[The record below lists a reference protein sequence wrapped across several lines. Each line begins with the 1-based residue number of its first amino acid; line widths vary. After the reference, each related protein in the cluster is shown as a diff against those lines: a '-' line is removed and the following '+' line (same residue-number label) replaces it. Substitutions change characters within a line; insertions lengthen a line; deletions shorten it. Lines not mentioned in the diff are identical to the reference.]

1 MSDVLDETQA
11 GTNRRSFIKKGIATA
26 AGATVGAGLLTD
38 ISPAIAKDGGLSKGD
53 AAILRFLSAV
63 EQIEQDLWLQ
73 YAELGGVQTTPSE
86 LPGLPTGGSA
96 AYTAALNNLDAD
108 MSQYI
113 HDNTEDEFSH
123 HAFINAFL
131 AARGADP
138 VDLSQFATLKGSQAT
153 GANKSKRRITNLMQL
168 TVDTSFW
175 TRYRSRAKNPDLDP
189 NFVFP
194 QAVPTLHGGQ
204 FPAIPRTD
212 ADLSPQNHI
221 QAIANTAAFHFCF
234 IEQGGSSL
242 YPILALG
249 VTDREVLR
257 ILLSIG
263 PTETTHFQTWH
274 DKAGN
279 AVSTP
284 LAPLTDGA
292 LVFPNLN
299 APPFPVGFVLE
310 DFQTNLIMPEP
321 CPFLEQRF
329 PPVSIIRPTSIEQGG
344 AMATVE
350 AFKAD
355 GLFIGQSSKFFQMV
369 NELAEEADKAA
380 QH

>member
-1 MSDVLDETQA
+1 
-11 GTNRRSFIKKGIATA
+11 
-26 AGATVGAGLLTD
+26 
-38 ISPAIAKDGGLSKGD
+38 
-53 AAILRFLSAV
+53 
-63 EQIEQDLWLQ
+63 
-73 YAELGGVQTTPSE
+73 
-86 LPGLPTGGSA
+86 
-96 AYTAALNNLDAD
+96 

-131 AARGADP
+131 AARGADT

-175 TRYRSRAKNPDLDP
+175 TRYRSRTKNPDLDP

-194 QAVPTLHGGQ
+194 QAVPSLHNGK

-257 ILLSIG
+257 VVLSIG

-329 PPVSIIRPTSIEQGG
+329 PAVSIIRPTSIEQGG
-344 AMATVE
+344 AVATVQ
-350 AFKAD
+350 AFTAD
-355 GLFIGQSSKFFQMV
+355 GLFIGQSSEFFQMV
-369 NELAEEADKAA
+369 NELAKEADEAA

>member
-1 MSDVLDETQA
+1 MRDVLDETQA
-11 GTNRRSFIKKGIATA
+11 GTNRRSFIKKAA
-26 AGATVGAGLLTD
+26 AGVTVGAGLLAD
-38 ISPAIAKDGGLSKGD
+38 IPPATAAQGGGLNRGD
-53 AAILRFLSAV
+53 AAILRFLSAL

-96 AYTAALNNLDAD
+96 AYTAALNNLDGD

-131 AARGADP
+131 AARGADT
-138 VDLSQFATLKGSQAT
+138 VDLSQFATLQGSQAT
-153 GANKSKRRITNLMQL
+153 GANKNTRRITNLMQL

-189 NFVFP
+189 NFAFP
-194 QAVPTLHGGQ
+194 QAVPSLHSGK

-257 ILLSIG
+257 VLLSIG

-299 APPFPVGFVLE
+299 APPFPFGFGLE

-321 CPFLEQRF
+321 CPFLQRGF
-329 PPVSIIRPTSIEQGG
+329 PAVSIIRPTSIEQGG
-344 AMATVE
+344 AVATIQG
-350 AFKAD
+350 FTAD
-355 GLFIGQSSKFFQMV
+355 GLFIGQSSEFFQML
-369 NELAEEADKAA
+369 NDLATAADKAA